1 LKVLWYSNPSW
12 TNSGYGIATKH
23 VLRGLRERGF
33 GVGLAPNYGF
43 GTGALEV
50 DGYPVHFM
58 GPDFS
63 EEAAVDHYL
72 KHGYD
77 ALVTLYDVW
86 PLRRLSELVRAR
98 RVVWVPWAPIDH
110 DALYPAV
117 GERLESAFHV
127 AAMSKYG
134 KAVLDRAGFTDSS
147 YIPLGVDCGVFR
159 PVDLPKGELRGKLG
173 FPEDSFVVA
182 IVKMNKG
189 LRGMIPEQLEG
200 IKLFAEANPDVRVRA
215 YVHAMPNTRD
225 GFNLVEVLRALGIG
239 ELVRFPEPYAYLHG
253 FSPIQMA
260 KVYNCSDVLLNA
272 TSSEGFGMP
281 IVEAH
286 ACGIPA
292 VAGDYTAMRELLSP
306 TPELRVR
313 PRAKIWFQVPA
324 RYFVPDPEDIADKLE
339 RVLNSDPNRYGRI
352 LPEHARRN
360 YDWNGVVVPRWAEL
374 LRSLEARI
382 EERCVRIPGP
392 SGELRAKAQQVE
404 VVG

>member
-1 LKVLWYSNPSW
+1 LKILWYSNPSW
-12 TNSGYGIATKH
+12 ANSGYGIATKH
-23 VLRGLRERGF
+23 VLRGLRGRGF
-33 GVGLAPNYGF
+33 EVGLAPNYGF

-72 KHGYD
+72 KHEYD
-77 ALVTLYDVW
+77 VLVTLYDVW

-98 RVVWVPWAPIDH
+98 GVVWVPWAMFDH

-127 AAMSKYG
+127 VSPSRYG
-134 KAVLDRAGFTDSS
+134 KAMLDRAGFTESS
-147 YIPLGVDCGVFR
+147 HIPLGVDCKTFR
-159 PVDLPKGELRGKLG
+159 PVDLPKEGLRRELG
-173 FPEDSFVVA
+173 FPGDSFVVT
-182 IVKMNKG
+182 IPKMNKG
-189 LRGMIPEQLEG
+189 LRPMIPEQLEG
-200 IKLFAEANPDVRVRA
+200 VKLFAEANPDVKTRV
-215 YVHAMPNTRD
+215 YLHTMPNTRE
-225 GFNLVEVLRALGIG
+225 GFNLVEVLRALGLSDIA
-239 ELVRFPEPYAYLHG
+239 RFPEPYAYLHG
-253 FSPIQMA
+253 FSPIQMS
-260 KVYNCSDVLLNA
+260 KVLNSSDVVSVCTA
-272 TSSEGFGMP
+272 SEGFGMP
-281 IVEAH
+281 IVESH
-286 ACGIPA
+286 ACGVPA
-292 VAGDYTAMRELLSP
+292 VAGDYTAMRELLDP

-313 PRAKIWFQVPA
+313 PRANIWFQVPA

-339 RVLNSDPNRYGRI
+339 RVLNSDPNRYRRK
-352 LPEHARRN
+352 LPRHARRN
-360 YDWNGVVVPRWAEL
+360 YDWSGAVVPKWAEL